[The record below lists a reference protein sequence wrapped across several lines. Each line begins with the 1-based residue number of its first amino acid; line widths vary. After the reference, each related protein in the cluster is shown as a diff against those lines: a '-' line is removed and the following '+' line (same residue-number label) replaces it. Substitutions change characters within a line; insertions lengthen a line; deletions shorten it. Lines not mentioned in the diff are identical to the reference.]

1 MKLTLIT
8 LYNSYLGCYDKP
20 VFENIKRE
28 DLKEQY
34 TRSVL
39 SNPDQAYAAK
49 AADKTVCYLGTFDDV
64 TGKFDLLPDP
74 EKVID
79 LASAFPPGYLKKK
92 EAA

>member
-20 VFENIKRE
+20 VFENIKYE
-28 DLKEQY
+28 DLKDQY
-34 TRSVL
+34 RRSVL
-39 SNPDQAYAAK
+39 SNPEQAYAAK

-64 TGKFDLLPDP
+64 TGKFDLTSEP
-74 EKVID
+74 EKVLD
-79 LASAFPPGYLKKK
+79 LASCFPPGFLKKK